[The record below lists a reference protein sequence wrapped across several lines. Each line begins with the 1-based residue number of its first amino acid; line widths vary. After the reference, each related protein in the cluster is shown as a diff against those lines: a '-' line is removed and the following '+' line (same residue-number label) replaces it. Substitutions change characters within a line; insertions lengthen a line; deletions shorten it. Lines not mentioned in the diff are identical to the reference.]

1 MVICWILKG
10 NEGRTL
16 DLYSKSPDVKKRHS
30 RTTTKYGERRRNSM
44 PVFALDVYQT
54 TGLAMLLFAL
64 GTVLVNK
71 IGFLRAVCLPAP
83 VVGGLLF
90 AIVNCV
96 LYMGGIVEIT
106 FDTTLQSIFMVWFFT
121 SVGYNA
127 SFKLLAKGAVAVVI
141 FLALATGMQ
150 VIQNIVGVV
159 GAGIFGLD
167 ARLGLC
173 MGSIPLVGG
182 HGTAAS
188 WGPMLE
194 EMGVEG
200 ANVVGVAAA
209 TFGLVSG
216 SLMGG
221 PLARSLISKYNLKST
236 AKAEVVDA
244 EATKVNPDV
253 YGKQI
258 MTAFCLLIAAAGI
271 GLYVTNFLKQFITL
285 PAYIGPMIIAVIVR
299 NAADAMNIELPTH
312 AIDSAATVC
321 LSIFLSLALMTLKL
335 WQLIDLALPMICIL
349 AIEVVVMFILA
360 RFVVYNVMGHDYDA
374 AVLVAGFCGF
384 GMGATPNAMANMSV
398 ICEKFGPSPKAY
410 LVVPIVGGMFVDFTN
425 TFVLTMFLNFI

>member
-1 MVICWILKG
+1 M
-10 NEGRTL
+10 TQ
-16 DLYSKSPDVKKRHS
+16 
-30 RTTTKYGERRRNSM
+30 
-44 PVFALDVYQT
+44 FALNVYQT

-71 IGFLRAVCLPAP
+71 IGFLKKCCIPAP

-90 AIVNCV
+90 AILNCV

-106 FDTTLQSIFMVWFFT
+106 FDTTLQAIFMVWFFT

-127 SFKLLAKGAVAVVI
+127 SFKLLAKGAVAVCI
-141 FLALATGMQ
+141 FLALAAGMQ
-150 VIQNIVGVV
+150 VIQNLVGV
-159 GAGIFGLD
+159 GLAGVFGLD
-167 ARLGLC
+167 PRLGLC

-188 WGPMLE
+188 WGPLLE
-194 EMGVEG
+194 DLGCAG

-209 TFGLVSG
+209 TYGLCAG

-221 PLARSLISKYNLKST
+221 PVAKSLIAKYNLKST

-244 EATKVNPDV
+244 DANKVDKDV
-253 YGKQI
+253 YGKQM
-258 MTAFCLLIAAAGI
+258 MTAFVLLIAAAGVGMYI
-271 GLYVTNFLKQFITL
+271 TAFLSQFITL
-285 PAYIGPMIIAVIVR
+285 PSYIGPMIIAVIVR
-299 NAADAMNIELPTH
+299 NAADMMNIELPSD
-312 AIDSAATVC
+312 AIDASANVC

-349 AIEVVVMFILA
+349 ALETVVMFILA
-360 RFVVYNVMGHDYDA
+360 RFVVFKVMGSDYDA

-384 GMGATPNAMANMSV
+384 GMGATPNAMANMQV
-398 ICEKFGPSPKAY
+398 ITEKFGPSPKAY

-425 TFVLTMFLNFI
+425 TFILTMFLNFI

>member
-1 MVICWILKG
+1 M
-10 NEGRTL
+10 TQ
-16 DLYSKSPDVKKRHS
+16 
-30 RTTTKYGERRRNSM
+30 
-44 PVFALDVYQT
+44 FALNVYQT

-71 IGFLRAVCLPAP
+71 IGFLKKCCIPAP

-90 AIVNCV
+90 AILNCV

-127 SFKLLAKGAVAVVI
+127 SFKLLAKGAVAVCI
-141 FLALATGMQ
+141 FLALAAGMQ
-150 VIQNIVGVV
+150 VIQNLVGV
-159 GAGIFGLD
+159 GLAGVFGLD
-167 ARLGLC
+167 PRLGLC

-194 EMGVEG
+194 KLGCAG
-200 ANVVGVAAA
+200 ANVVGIAAA
-209 TFGLVSG
+209 TYGLCAG

-221 PLARSLISKYNLKST
+221 PVAKSLIAKYNLKST

-244 EATKVNPDV
+244 DANKVDKDV
-253 YGKQI
+253 YAKQI
-258 MTAFCLLIAAAGI
+258 MTAFVLLIAAAGVGMYI
-271 GLYVTNFLKQFITL
+271 TAFLSKFITL
-285 PAYIGPMIIAVIVR
+285 PSYIGPMIIAVIVR
-299 NAADAMNIELPTH
+299 NVADMMNIELPSD
-312 AIDSAATVC
+312 AIDASANVC

-349 AIEVVVMFILA
+349 AVETVVMFILA
-360 RFVVYNVMGHDYDA
+360 RFVVFKVMGSDYDA

-384 GMGATPNAMANMSV
+384 GMGATPNAMANMQV
-398 ICEKFGPSPKAY
+398 ITEKFGPSPKAY

-425 TFVLTMFLNFI
+425 TFILTMFLNFI

>member
-1 MVICWILKG
+1 M
-10 NEGRTL
+10 TQ
-16 DLYSKSPDVKKRHS
+16 
-30 RTTTKYGERRRNSM
+30 
-44 PVFALDVYQT
+44 FALNVYQT

-71 IGFLRAVCLPAP
+71 IGFLKKCCIPAP

-90 AIVNCV
+90 AILNCV

-127 SFKLLAKGAVAVVI
+127 SFKLLAKGAVAVCI
-141 FLALATGMQ
+141 FLALAAGMQ
-150 VIQNIVGVV
+150 VIQNLVGV
-159 GAGIFGLD
+159 GLAGVFGLD
-167 ARLGLC
+167 PRLGLC

-194 EMGVEG
+194 KLGCAG
-200 ANVVGVAAA
+200 ANVVGIAAA
-209 TFGLVSG
+209 TYGLCAG

-221 PLARSLISKYNLKST
+221 PVAKSLIAKYNLKST

-244 EATKVNPDV
+244 DANKVDKDV
-253 YGKQI
+253 YGKQM
-258 MTAFCLLIAAAGI
+258 MTAFVLLIAAAGVGMYI
-271 GLYVTNFLKQFITL
+271 TAFLSQFITL
-285 PAYIGPMIIAVIVR
+285 PSYIGPMIIAVIVR
-299 NAADAMNIELPTH
+299 NVADMMNIELPSD
-312 AIDSAATVC
+312 AIDASANVC

-349 AIEVVVMFILA
+349 ALETVVMFCLA
-360 RFVVYNVMGHDYDA
+360 RFVVFKVMGSDYDA

-384 GMGATPNAMANMSV
+384 GMGATPNAMANMQV
-398 ICEKFGPSPKAY
+398 ITEKFGPSPKAY

-425 TFVLTMFLNFI
+425 TFILTMFLNFI

>member
-1 MVICWILKG
+1 M
-10 NEGRTL
+10 TQ
-16 DLYSKSPDVKKRHS
+16 
-30 RTTTKYGERRRNSM
+30 
-44 PVFALDVYQT
+44 FALNVYQT

-71 IGFLRAVCLPAP
+71 IGFLKKCCIPAP

-90 AIVNCV
+90 AILNCV

-127 SFKLLAKGAVAVVI
+127 SFKLLAKGAVAVCI
-141 FLALATGMQ
+141 FLALAAGMQ
-150 VIQNIVGVV
+150 VIQNLVGV
-159 GAGIFGLD
+159 GLAGVFGLD
-167 ARLGLC
+167 PRLGLC

-194 EMGVEG
+194 KLGCAG
-200 ANVVGVAAA
+200 ANVVGIAAA
-209 TFGLVSG
+209 TYGLCAG

-221 PLARSLISKYNLKST
+221 PVAKSLIAKYNLKST
-236 AKAEVVDA
+236 AKAEAVDA
-244 EATKVNPDV
+244 DANKVDKDV
-253 YGKQI
+253 YGKQM
-258 MTAFCLLIAAAGI
+258 MTAFVLLIAAAGVGMYI
-271 GLYVTNFLKQFITL
+271 TAFLSKFITL
-285 PAYIGPMIIAVIVR
+285 PSYIGPMIIAVIVR
-299 NAADAMNIELPTH
+299 NVADMMNIELPSD
-312 AIDSAATVC
+312 AIDASANVC

-349 AIEVVVMFILA
+349 AVETVVMFILA
-360 RFVVYNVMGHDYDA
+360 RFVVFKVMGSDYDA

-384 GMGATPNAMANMSV
+384 GMGATPNAMANMQV
-398 ICEKFGPSPKAY
+398 ITEKFGPSPKAY

-425 TFVLTMFLNFI
+425 TFILTMFLNFI

>member
-1 MVICWILKG
+1 
-10 NEGRTL
+10 
-16 DLYSKSPDVKKRHS
+16 
-30 RTTTKYGERRRNSM
+30 M
-44 PVFALDVYQT
+44 PTFALNVYQT
-54 TGLAMLLFAL
+54 TGLAMLLYAL
-64 GTVLVNK
+64 GTLLVNK
-71 IGFLRAVCLPAP
+71 IAFLRKCCIPAP
-83 VVGGLLF
+83 VVGGLIF
-90 AIVNCV
+90 AIINCA

-106 FDTTLQSIFMVWFFT
+106 FDTTLQSIFMVWFFC
-121 SVGYNA
+121 SVGFNA
-127 SFKLLAKGAVAVVI
+127 SFKLLLKGAVAVVI
-141 FLALATGMQ
+141 FLALAAGMQ
-150 VIQNIVGVV
+150 VLQNLIGCGLAGV
-159 GAGIFGLD
+159 FGLD

-188 WGPMLE
+188 WGPLLE

-221 PLARSLISKYNLKST
+221 PLARSIIGKYNLKST

-244 EATKVNPDV
+244 SANLVDKDA
-253 YGKQI
+253 YAKQI
-258 MTAFCLLIAAAGI
+258 MFAFVYLLAATGI
-271 GLYVTNFLKQFITL
+271 GLYISIFLKQFITL
-285 PAYIGPMIIAVIVR
+285 PDYIGPMIIAVIIR
-299 NAADAMNIELPTH
+299 NACDAMNKELPLD
-312 AIDSAATVC
+312 AIDASANVC

-349 AIEVVVMFILA
+349 AIETVAMFLVA
-360 RFVVYNVMGHDYDA
+360 RFVIYNVMGRDYDA

-384 GMGATPNAMANMSV
+384 GMGATPNAMANMQA
-398 ICEKFGPSPKAY
+398 ITEKFGPSPKAF

-425 TFVLTMFLNFI
+425 AFILTVFLNVVG

>member
-1 MVICWILKG
+1 M
-10 NEGRTL
+10 TQ
-16 DLYSKSPDVKKRHS
+16 
-30 RTTTKYGERRRNSM
+30 
-44 PVFALDVYQT
+44 FALNVYQT

-71 IGFLRAVCLPAP
+71 IGFLKKCCIPAP

-90 AIVNCV
+90 AILNCV

-127 SFKLLAKGAVAVVI
+127 SFKLLAKGAVAVCI
-141 FLALATGMQ
+141 FLALAAGMQ
-150 VIQNIVGVV
+150 VIQNLVGV
-159 GAGIFGLD
+159 GLAGVFGLD
-167 ARLGLC
+167 PRLGLC

-194 EMGVEG
+194 KLGCAG
-200 ANVVGVAAA
+200 ANVVGIAAA
-209 TFGLVSG
+209 TYGLCAG

-221 PLARSLISKYNLKST
+221 PVAKSLIAKYNLKST

-244 EATKVNPDV
+244 DANKVDKDV
-253 YGKQI
+253 YGKQM
-258 MTAFCLLIAAAGI
+258 MTAFVLLIAAAGVGMYI
-271 GLYVTNFLKQFITL
+271 TAFLSQFITL
-285 PAYIGPMIIAVIVR
+285 PSYIGPMIIAVIVR
-299 NAADAMNIELPTH
+299 NVADMMNIELPSD
-312 AIDSAATVC
+312 AIDASANVC

-349 AIEVVVMFILA
+349 ALETVVMFILA
-360 RFVVYNVMGHDYDA
+360 RFVVFKVMGSDYDA

-384 GMGATPNAMANMSV
+384 GMGATPNAMANMQV
-398 ICEKFGPSPKAY
+398 ITEKFGPSPKAY

-425 TFVLTMFLNFI
+425 TFILTMFLNFI

>member
-1 MVICWILKG
+1 M
-10 NEGRTL
+10 T
-16 DLYSKSPDVKKRHS
+16 
-30 RTTTKYGERRRNSM
+30 
-44 PVFALDVYQT
+44 VFALNVYQT

-64 GTVLVNK
+64 GTFLVKK
-71 IGFLRAVCLPAP
+71 IEFLRKVCIPAP
-83 VVGGLLF
+83 VVGGVLF
-90 AIVNCV
+90 AIVNCI
-96 LYMGGIVEIT
+96 LYMSGIVEIT
-106 FDTTLQSIFMVWFFT
+106 FDTTLQSIFMVWFFC
-121 SVGYNA
+121 SVGFNA
-127 SFKLLAKGAVAVVI
+127 SFKLLLKGAVAVVI
-141 FLALATGMQ
+141 FLALAAGMQ
-150 VIQNIVGVV
+150 VLQNLIGCGLAGV
-159 GAGIFGLD
+159 FGLD

-188 WGPMLE
+188 WGPLLE

-221 PLARSLISKYNLKST
+221 PLARSIIGKYNLKST

-244 EATKVNPDV
+244 SANLVDKDA
-253 YGKQI
+253 YAKQI
-258 MTAFCLLIAAAGI
+258 MFAFVYLLAATGI
-271 GLYVTNFLKQFITL
+271 GLYISIFLKQFITL
-285 PAYIGPMIIAVIVR
+285 PDYIGPMIIAVIIR
-299 NAADAMNIELPTH
+299 NACDAMNKELPLD
-312 AIDSAATVC
+312 AIDASANVC

-349 AIEVVVMFILA
+349 AIETVAMFLVA
-360 RFVVYNVMGHDYDA
+360 RFVIYNVMGRDYDA

-384 GMGATPNAMANMSV
+384 GMGATPNAMANMQA
-398 ICEKFGPSPKAY
+398 ITEKFGPSPKAF

-425 TFVLTMFLNFI
+425 AFILTVFLNVVG

>member
-1 MVICWILKG
+1 M
-10 NEGRTL
+10 TQ
-16 DLYSKSPDVKKRHS
+16 
-30 RTTTKYGERRRNSM
+30 
-44 PVFALDVYQT
+44 FALNVYQT

-71 IGFLRAVCLPAP
+71 IAFLKKCCIPAP

-90 AIVNCV
+90 AILNCV

-127 SFKLLAKGAVAVVI
+127 SFKLLAKGAVAVCI
-141 FLALATGMQ
+141 FLALAAGMQ
-150 VIQNIVGVV
+150 VIQNLVGV
-159 GAGIFGLD
+159 GLAGVFGLD
-167 ARLGLC
+167 PRLGLC

-194 EMGVEG
+194 DLGCAG

-209 TFGLVSG
+209 TYGLCAG

-221 PLARSLISKYNLKST
+221 PVAKSLIAKYNLKST
-236 AKAEVVDA
+236 AKAEAVDA
-244 EATKVNPDV
+244 DANKVDKDV
-253 YGKQI
+253 YGKQM
-258 MTAFCLLIAAAGI
+258 MTAFVLLIAAAGVGMYI
-271 GLYVTNFLKQFITL
+271 TAFLSKFITL
-285 PAYIGPMIIAVIVR
+285 PSYIGPMIIAVIVR
-299 NAADAMNIELPTH
+299 NVADMMNIELPSD
-312 AIDSAATVC
+312 AIDASANVC

-349 AIEVVVMFILA
+349 ALETVVMFCLA
-360 RFVVYNVMGHDYDA
+360 RFVVFKVMGSDYDA

-384 GMGATPNAMANMSV
+384 GMGATPNAMANMQV
-398 ICEKFGPSPKAY
+398 ITEKFGPSPKAY

-425 TFVLTMFLNFI
+425 TFILTMFLNFI

>member
-1 MVICWILKG
+1 
-10 NEGRTL
+10 
-16 DLYSKSPDVKKRHS
+16 
-30 RTTTKYGERRRNSM
+30 M
-44 PVFALDVYQT
+44 PQIALDVYQT

-71 IGFLRAVCLPAP
+71 IGFLRKVCIPAP

-90 AIVNCV
+90 AILNCV
-96 LYMGGIVEIT
+96 LYMGGIVEIG

-141 FLALATGMQ
+141 FLALATIMQ
-150 VIQNIVGVV
+150 ALQNAVGV
-159 GAGIFGLD
+159 GLAGVFGLD
-167 ARLGLC
+167 TRLGLC

-182 HGTAAS
+182 HGTAGS

-209 TFGLVSG
+209 TFGLCAG

-221 PLARSLISKYNLKST
+221 PIAKSLINKHNLKST
-236 AKAEVVDA
+236 AKAEVVDP
-244 EATKVNPDV
+244 EAKRVDKDV
-253 YGKQI
+253 YAKNI
-258 MTAFCLLIAAAGI
+258 MYAFCLLIAAAGI
-271 GLYVTNFLKQFITL
+271 GMYVTAFLKQFITL

-299 NAADAMNIELPTH
+299 NACDMMNIELPTD
-312 AIDSAATVC
+312 AIDASANVC

-335 WQLIDLALPMICIL
+335 WQLIDLALPMIVIL
-349 AIEVVVMFILA
+349 AVETVMMFILA
-360 RFVVYNVMGHDYDA
+360 RFVVFNVMGRDYDA

-384 GMGATPNAMANMSV
+384 GMGATPNAMANMQV
-398 ICEKFGPSPKAY
+398 ITDKFGPSPKAY

>member
-1 MVICWILKG
+1 MRVSRK
-10 NEGRTL
+10 NEKER
-16 DLYSKSPDVKKRHS
+16 KK
-30 RTTTKYGERRRNSM
+30 EISM
-44 PVFALDVYQT
+44 TQFALNVYQT

-71 IGFLRAVCLPAP
+71 IAFLKKCCIPAP

-90 AIVNCV
+90 AILNCV

-127 SFKLLAKGAVAVVI
+127 SFKLLAKGAVAVCI
-141 FLALATGMQ
+141 FLALAAGMQ
-150 VIQNIVGVV
+150 VIQNLVGV
-159 GAGIFGLD
+159 GLAGVFGLD
-167 ARLGLC
+167 PRLGLC

-188 WGPMLE
+188 WGPLLE
-194 EMGVEG
+194 DLGCAG

-209 TFGLVSG
+209 TYGLCAG

-221 PLARSLISKYNLKST
+221 PVAKSLIAKYNLKST
-236 AKAEVVDA
+236 AKAEAVDA
-244 EATKVNPDV
+244 DANKVDKDV

-258 MTAFCLLIAAAGI
+258 MTAFVLLIAAAGVGMYI
-271 GLYVTNFLKQFITL
+271 TAFLSQFITL
-285 PAYIGPMIIAVIVR
+285 PSYIGPMIIAVIVR
-299 NAADAMNIELPTH
+299 NAADMMNIELPSD
-312 AIDSAATVC
+312 AIDASANVC

-349 AIEVVVMFILA
+349 ALETVVMFCLA
-360 RFVVYNVMGHDYDA
+360 RFVVFKVMGSDYDA

-384 GMGATPNAMANMSV
+384 GMGATPNAMANMQV
-398 ICEKFGPSPKAY
+398 ITEKFGPSPKAY

-425 TFVLTMFLNFI
+425 TFILTMFLNFI

>member
-1 MVICWILKG
+1 
-10 NEGRTL
+10 
-16 DLYSKSPDVKKRHS
+16 
-30 RTTTKYGERRRNSM
+30 M
-44 PVFALDVYQT
+44 PQISLDVYQT
-54 TGLAMLLFAL
+54 TGLGMLLFAL

-71 IGFLRAVCLPAP
+71 IGFLRKFCIPAP

-96 LYMGGIVEIT
+96 LYMSGVVEIT

-150 VIQNIVGVV
+150 VIQNLLGVGLA
-159 GAGIFGLD
+159 GAFGLD
-167 ARLGLC
+167 TKLGLC

-182 HGTAAS
+182 HGTAGS

-194 EMGVEG
+194 DMGVEG
-200 ANVVGVAAA
+200 ANVVGIAAA
-209 TFGLVSG
+209 TFGLCAG

-221 PLARSLISKYNLKST
+221 PTAKSLIAKYNLKST
-236 AKAEVVDA
+236 AEVVVADENANRIDKDA
-244 EATKVNPDV
+244 YA
-253 YGKQI
+253 KQI
-258 MTAFCLLIAAAGI
+258 MYAFCLLIAAAGI
-271 GLYVTNFLKQFITL
+271 GMYVTTFLKQFITL

-299 NAADAMNIELPTH
+299 NACDMMNVELPTS
-312 AIDSAATVC
+312 AIDASANVC

-335 WQLIDLALPMICIL
+335 WQLIDLALPMIVIL
-349 AIEVVVMFILA
+349 AAETVVMFILA
-360 RFVVYNVMGHDYDA
+360 RFVVFNVMGRDYDA

-384 GMGATPNAMANMSV
+384 GMGATPNAMANMQV
-398 ICEKFGPSPKAY
+398 ITDKFGPSPKAY

-425 TFVLTMFLNFI
+425 TFVLTTFLQFI

>member
-1 MVICWILKG
+1 M
-10 NEGRTL
+10 TQ
-16 DLYSKSPDVKKRHS
+16 
-30 RTTTKYGERRRNSM
+30 
-44 PVFALDVYQT
+44 FALNVYQT

-71 IGFLRAVCLPAP
+71 IAFLKKCCIPAP

-90 AIVNCV
+90 AILNCV

-127 SFKLLAKGAVAVVI
+127 SFKLLAKGAVAVCI
-141 FLALATGMQ
+141 FLALASAMQ
-150 VIQNIVGVV
+150 VIQNIVGVA
-159 GAGIFGLD
+159 GASIFGLD

-188 WGPMLE
+188 WGPLLE
-194 EMGVEG
+194 DLGCAG

-209 TFGLVSG
+209 TYGLCAG

-221 PLARSLISKYNLKST
+221 PVAKSLIAKYNLKST
-236 AKAEVVDA
+236 AKAEAVDA
-244 EATKVNPDV
+244 DANKVDKDV

-258 MTAFCLLIAAAGI
+258 MTAFVLLIAAAGVGMYI
-271 GLYVTNFLKQFITL
+271 TAFLSQFITL
-285 PAYIGPMIIAVIVR
+285 PSYIGPMIIAVIVR
-299 NAADAMNIELPTH
+299 NVCDMMNIELPAD
-312 AIDSAATVC
+312 AIDATANVC

-349 AIEVVVMFILA
+349 ALETVVMFCLA
-360 RFVVYNVMGHDYDA
+360 RFVVFKVMGSDYDA

-384 GMGATPNAMANMSV
+384 GMGATPNAMANMQV
-398 ICEKFGPSPKAY
+398 ITEKFGPSPKAY

-425 TFVLTMFLNFI
+425 TFILTMFLNFI

>member
-1 MVICWILKG
+1 
-10 NEGRTL
+10 
-16 DLYSKSPDVKKRHS
+16 
-30 RTTTKYGERRRNSM
+30 M

-71 IGFLRAVCLPAP
+71 IGFLRAVCIPAP

-150 VIQNIVGVV
+150 VIQNLVGVA
-159 GAGIFGLD
+159 GATIFGLD

-188 WGPMLE
+188 WGPLLE

-200 ANVVGVAAA
+200 ANVVAVAAA

-236 AKAEVVDA
+236 AKVEDVASNEVVKVDA
-244 EATKVNPDV
+244 DA
-253 YGKQI
+253 YAKQI
-258 MTAFCLLIAAAGI
+258 MYAFCLLIAAAGI

-349 AIEVVVMFILA
+349 AVEVVVMFILA

-425 TFVLTMFLNFI
+425 TFVLTAFQAFL

>member
-1 MVICWILKG
+1 M
-10 NEGRTL
+10 TQ
-16 DLYSKSPDVKKRHS
+16 
-30 RTTTKYGERRRNSM
+30 
-44 PVFALDVYQT
+44 FALNVYQT

-71 IGFLRAVCLPAP
+71 IGFLKKCCIPAP

-90 AIVNCV
+90 AILNCV

-127 SFKLLAKGAVAVVI
+127 SFKLLAKGAVAVCI
-141 FLALATGMQ
+141 FLALAAGMQ
-150 VIQNIVGVV
+150 VIQNLVGV
-159 GAGIFGLD
+159 GLAGVFGLD
-167 ARLGLC
+167 PRLGLC

-194 EMGVEG
+194 KLGCAG
-200 ANVVGVAAA
+200 ANVVGIAAA
-209 TFGLVSG
+209 TYGLCAG

-221 PLARSLISKYNLKST
+221 PVAKSLIAKYNLKST
-236 AKAEVVDA
+236 AKAEAVDA
-244 EATKVNPDV
+244 DANKVDKDV
-253 YGKQI
+253 YGKQM
-258 MTAFCLLIAAAGI
+258 MTAFVLLIAAAGVGMYI
-271 GLYVTNFLKQFITL
+271 TAFLSKFITL
-285 PAYIGPMIIAVIVR
+285 PSYIGPMIIAVIVR
-299 NAADAMNIELPTH
+299 NVADMMNIELPSD
-312 AIDSAATVC
+312 AIDASANVC

-349 AIEVVVMFILA
+349 ALETVVMFILA
-360 RFVVYNVMGHDYDA
+360 RFVVFKVMGSDYDA

-384 GMGATPNAMANMSV
+384 GMGATPNAMANMQV
-398 ICEKFGPSPKAY
+398 ITEKFGPSPKAY

-425 TFVLTMFLNFI
+425 TFILTMFLNFI

>member
-1 MVICWILKG
+1 
-10 NEGRTL
+10 
-16 DLYSKSPDVKKRHS
+16 
-30 RTTTKYGERRRNSM
+30 M
-44 PVFALDVYQT
+44 PTFALNVYQT
-54 TGLAMLLFAL
+54 TGLAMLLYAL
-64 GTVLVNK
+64 GTLLVNK
-71 IGFLRAVCLPAP
+71 IAFLRKCCIPAP
-83 VVGGLLF
+83 VVGGLIF
-90 AIVNCV
+90 AIINCA

-106 FDTTLQSIFMVWFFT
+106 FDTTLQSIFMVWFFC
-121 SVGYNA
+121 SVGFNA
-127 SFKLLAKGAVAVVI
+127 SFKLLLKGAVAVVI
-141 FLALATGMQ
+141 FLALAAGMQ
-150 VIQNIVGVV
+150 VLQNLIGCGLAGV
-159 GAGIFGLD
+159 FGLA

-188 WGPMLE
+188 WGPLLE

-221 PLARSLISKYNLKST
+221 PLARSIIGKYNLKST

-244 EATKVNPDV
+244 SANLVDKDA
-253 YGKQI
+253 YAKQI
-258 MTAFCLLIAAAGI
+258 MFAFVYLLAATGI
-271 GLYVTNFLKQFITL
+271 GLYISIFLKQFITL
-285 PAYIGPMIIAVIVR
+285 PDYIGPMIIAVIIR
-299 NAADAMNIELPTH
+299 NACDAMNKELPLD
-312 AIDSAATVC
+312 AIDASANVC

-349 AIEVVVMFILA
+349 AIETVAMFLVA
-360 RFVVYNVMGHDYDA
+360 RFVIYNVMGRDYDA

-384 GMGATPNAMANMSV
+384 GMGATPNAMANMQA
-398 ICEKFGPSPKAY
+398 ITEKFGPSPKAF

-425 TFVLTMFLNFI
+425 AFILTVFLNVVG